1 MITMNTPPVIPP
13 NGFYVHYKHDPS
25 VMPYDHM
32 YEVVGLARNTEEKNY
47 SVLYRPLYENDWFPP
62 AKYQSRPL
70 DMFLETVEKNG
81 VLIPRF
87 KHITDPELIQELTT
101 VKEKMYGLI

>member
-1 MITMNTPPVIPP
+1 MITMNTPPVIPE
-13 NGFYVHYKHDPS
+13 NGFYVHYKHDPRG
-25 VMPYDHM
+25 MLHDHM

-62 AKYQSRPL
+62 AEYQSRPL

-87 KHITDPELIQELTT
+87 KHITDPELAQELTT
-101 VKEKMYGLI
+101 VKEKMYGLA